1 LAGRLA
7 ASRWALKK
15 RHTSKKL
22 MTKGNMNTEA
32 LANTFLGRIFIRIMA
47 AIMESPLRYRFF
59 KALPILQ
66 GSEIA
71 KGQKVLE
78 IGCGTGF
85 YTLTAAE
92 IIGTTGYL
100 FSIDMLQASVDLVT
114 KKVQKSGL
122 KNIKVFRADALDTK
136 LEGSSLDLVYIFGVI
151 PAPMLA
157 ISKLMSEIHRIL
169 KPGGKLSVWPQSWTH
184 YEILQT
190 KLFTFLGKRNGV
202 NNYQKV

>member
-100 FSIDMLQASVDLVT
+100 FSIDMLQTSVDLVT

-157 ISKLMSEIHRIL
+157 ISKLMPEIHRIL

>member
-1 LAGRLA
+1 
-7 ASRWALKK
+7 
-15 RHTSKKL
+15 
-22 MTKGNMNTEA
+22 MNTEA
-32 LANTFLGRIFIRIMA
+32 LANTFFGKIFIRIIA
-47 AIMESPLRYRFF
+47 AIMESRLRYKYF

-85 YTLTAAE
+85 FTLAAAE

-100 FSIDMLQASVDLVT
+100 FSIDMLQASVDMVT
-114 KKVQKSGL
+114 KKVQKSGVE
-122 KNIKVFRADALDTK
+122 NIKVFRADAMDTK

-157 ISKLMSEIHRIL
+157 ISKLMPEIHRIL
-169 KPGGKLSVWPQSWTH
+169 KPQGKLSVWPQSWTH